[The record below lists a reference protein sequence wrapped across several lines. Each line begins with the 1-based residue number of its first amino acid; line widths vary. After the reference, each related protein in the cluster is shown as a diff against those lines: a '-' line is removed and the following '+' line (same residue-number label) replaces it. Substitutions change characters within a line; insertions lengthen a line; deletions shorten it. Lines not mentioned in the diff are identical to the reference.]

1 MTISYS
7 NILFYFI
14 NQISNMPLIVNKE
27 SLKFDDILVQ
37 SDVEIKEFV
46 STSQNRVFS
55 LISSKEQPK
64 FNFLLKQPKIL
75 NEQNQLC
82 IRKESVFYELAVKKI
97 SEFIPKFYNYNS
109 IDSIEIIQFI
119 DETKSLN
126 ERLNNEYSDDLLKN
140 VAGVLK
146 KVHQGL
152 ENLTTDST
160 LQTKLSIFMSQ
171 YPLPIFLLPEKL
183 EEPEKFEEL
192 DFYSSINPLL
202 LPYSR
207 FLKKYEFYYPI
218 VQKGISNWNQNKDTQ
233 LIHGDLGLRNILFR
247 ETDQGIFFIDWENAL
262 YGDIYFDLAYLK
274 YSLILKLGN
283 LNDWDNGIKKALD
296 SFSIVIEEYEKN
308 ISKENIEKINQYV
321 SVLILDFCITHV
333 DLSELHKSLL
343 LDLSIIISQ

>member
-1 MTISYS
+1 
-7 NILFYFI
+7 
-14 NQISNMPLIVNKE
+14 MPLIVNKE

-37 SDVEIKEFV
+37 SDVEINEFV

-55 LISSKEQPK
+55 LISTKEEPK

-75 NEQNQLC
+75 NKQNQLR
-82 IRKESVFYELAVKKI
+82 IRKESIFYELGKEKI
-97 SEFIPKFYNYNS
+97 SDFIPKFYNYNS

-126 ERLNNEYSDDLLKN
+126 EKLSNENSGDLLKN
-140 VAGVLK
+140 VAGALK

-152 ENLTTDST
+152 ATLTTGST
-160 LQTKLSIFMSQ
+160 IQTKLSIFMNQ

-183 EEPEKFEEL
+183 EEL
-192 DFYSSINPLL
+192 DFYSSINSLL
-202 LPYSR
+202 LPYLR
-207 FLKKYEFYYPI
+207 FLKKHEFYYPI
-218 VQKGISNWNQNKDTQ
+218 VQKGISNWNQNQYKQ

-247 ETDQGIFFIDWENAL
+247 ETDQGIFFVDWENAL

-274 YSLILKLGN
+274 YSLILKLSN
-283 LNDWDNGIKKALD
+283 MKDWDNSIKKALD
-296 SFSIVIEEYEKN
+296 YSLILIEGYDKN

-343 LDLSIIISQ
+343 LDLSCFIISQ